1 MKNKIIILFLLFL
14 LVAPAS
20 AQSSAQWCGIQTLFF
35 QNAPSPDITGYEQLI
50 NYPSGAPEI
59 DENITVQSTMGTVL
73 LDTYISPPGSPDVD
87 VLLKGLRRY
96 RTFSY
101 VNSASGTTRLNFT
114 PFVRYANG
122 TERNL
127 YTVMSDDINDLTV
140 NEYLTSYVSPVDLDL
155 SPMTTRLGIRVS
167 ANTTHPSPI
176 IVHWVYEGTYHYSSV
191 ESGFFVC
198 NDTTGGVT
206 NETYQY
212 SPNSATPYPFW
223 AIFAIAGVILFIMA
237 FYKKLRDEKGGIN
250 KERVVLSLLG
260 GIVNIFAAYLT
271 LVVDIPNDG
280 NHVLYEGGGMIVMLV
295 IMGLLCFAGFVY
307 AIVSPEI
314 INSGKEDM
322 GKAK

>member
-1 MKNKIIILFLLFL
+1 MKSKIIILFLLFL
-14 LVAPAS
+14 LVVPAN
-20 AQSSAQWCGIQTLFF
+20 AQWCGIQTLYF
-35 QNAPSPDITGYEQLI
+35 QNAPSADIIGYEQLI
-50 NYPSGAPEI
+50 NYPSGKNET
-59 DENITVQSTMGTVL
+59 DETVTVQLSSGPVL
-73 LDTYISPPGSPDVD
+73 IDTYISPQGLPDVESIER
-87 VLLKGLRRY
+87 GLRRY

-101 VNSASGTTRLNFT
+101 VDSASGVTRLNFT

-122 TERNL
+122 TELNL

-140 NEYLTSYVSPVDLDL
+140 NEYLTSYVSPTNLEL
-155 SPMTTRLGIRVS
+155 GPTNRLGIRVT
-167 ANTTHPSPI
+167 ANTTHPAPI
-176 IVHWVYEGTYHYSSV
+176 ILHWVYEGTYHYSSV
-191 ESGFFVC
+191 ESGYFNCVE
-198 NDTTGGVT
+198 DT

-212 SPNSATPYPFW
+212 SQNSATPYPFW
-223 AIFAIAGVILFIMA
+223 AIFAIAGIILFILA

-322 GKAK
+322 GKVK